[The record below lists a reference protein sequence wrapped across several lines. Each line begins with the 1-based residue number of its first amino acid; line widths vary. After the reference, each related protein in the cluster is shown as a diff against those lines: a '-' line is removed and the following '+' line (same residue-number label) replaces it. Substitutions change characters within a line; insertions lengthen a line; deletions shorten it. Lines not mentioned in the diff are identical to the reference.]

1 MTSADPIEISFSSE
15 DDDEAELAERAIR
28 YNIQRYMAV
37 LGISQPELATVLRVT
52 QGTVS
57 QMVTGI
63 SKLKFK
69 QVFLI
74 AKAFGVSM
82 EDLMDPTYMLQD
94 EALRRRMLEKG
105 AFKRNASTPK
115 EDDLAL
121 STSGAG
127 GTQARYFVMPK
138 TNRLALAPRE
148 C

>member
-1 MTSADPIEISFSSE
+1 MTAANPIEISFSSE
-15 DDDEAELAERAIR
+15 DDDDAELAERAIR

-37 LGISQPELATVLRVT
+37 LGISQPELAKVLHVT
-52 QGTVS
+52 QGAVS
-57 QMVTGI
+57 QMVTGY
-63 SKLKFK
+63 SRLKFK

-74 AKAFGVSM
+74 AKVFGVSI
-82 EDLMDPTYMLQD
+82 EDLMDPAYMLQD

-115 EDDLAL
+115 EDDLSL

-127 GTQARYFVMPK
+127 GTQVRYFVMPE
-138 TNRLALAPRE
+138 TNVLALARHE

>member
-1 MTSADPIEISFSSE
+1 MTAANPIEISFSSE
-15 DDDEAELAERAIR
+15 DDNEADLAERAIR
-28 YNIQRYMAV
+28 YNIQRYMTV
-37 LGISQPELATVLRVT
+37 LGISQPELAKVLHVT
-52 QGTVS
+52 QGAVS
-57 QMVTGI
+57 QMVTGY
-63 SKLKFK
+63 SRLKFK

-74 AKAFGVSM
+74 AKVFGVSI

-121 STSGAG
+121 STSGVG
-127 GTQARYFVMPK
+127 GTQTRYFVMPE
-138 TNRLALAPRE
+138 TNELALAPRE